1 MNLIQMMVTKVI
13 AQTTQ
18 IIMEGMEKNANNKTI
33 KISLQGV
40 AINYIYFNNKII
52 KENSLIK
59 KEM

>member
-18 IIMEGMEKNANNKTI
+18 IIMEGMEKNANNKTN

-52 KENSLIK
+52 KEGLIK

>member
-13 AQTTQ
+13 AQITQ
-18 IIMEGMEKNANNKTI
+18 IIMEGMEKSANNKTI
-33 KISLQGV
+33 KISLQGM

-52 KENSLIK
+52 KEDSLIK

>member
-1 MNLIQMMVTKVI
+1 MMVTKVI

-18 IIMEGMEKNANNKTI
+18 IIMEGMEKNANNKTN

-52 KENSLIK
+52 KEGLIK